1 MEKTYLVI
9 QEPAL
14 ERDYPVSGRTLT
26 DMEKNHFYEIL
37 AQEGI
42 THIIKG

>member
-1 MEKTYLVI
+1 MEKTYSVI

-14 ERDYPVSGRTLT
+14 EWDCPMSGSALT
-26 DMEKNHFYEIL
+26 DMERNHFYEIL